1 MSELQKITQEQMD
14 AVGVVS
20 APDVL
25 SGTPSENKSIFDK
38 MVRQLIAPAYNQA
51 IDAINAIEQTEGGI
65 QAAEAERVE
74 AEQGREEAEEARQ
87 QAEAER
93 AEAEENRQNAETGYV
108 QQAAD
113 SAELSESWA
122 VGGTGI
128 RTGEDTNNAKYW
140 SQQAQHAA
148 GGGVTSFKNRSG
160 VVVPQEGDYTAY
172 QIKTEDG
179 GNVETA
185 LLSKADNENALS
197 DRLVTITGNV
207 LAFALIC
214 DPGLYLVDTS
224 ATDTPVSGLWYY
236 AKIFDV
242 FGAHRIVELYAGAN
256 QGHQEIYYNTYNP
269 TDPAWKGWSLIVT
282 AIPPQEYDIPLAEGW
297 AHTNTMDKNCYCR
310 TQEGVVI
317 VNFSAKYTGGIVPSD
332 SGYILGYL
340 PVGFRPSKAAIG
352 VCGDYNYNGNSIYH
366 FWVNETGAIVIYSPG
381 KVPIAAS
388 GTAVFVAE
396 G

>member
-185 LLSKADNENALS
+185 LSN
-197 DRLVTITGNV
+197 
-207 LAFALIC
+207 
-214 DPGLYLVDTS
+214 
-224 ATDTPVSGLWYY
+224 
-236 AKIFDV
+236 
-242 FGAHRIVELYAGAN
+242 
-256 QGHQEIYYNTYNP
+256 
-269 TDPAWKGWSLIVT
+269 
-282 AIPPQEYDIPLAEGW
+282 
-297 AHTNTMDKNCYCR
+297 
-310 TQEGVVI
+310 
-317 VNFSAKYTGGIVPSD
+317 
-332 SGYILGYL
+332 
-340 PVGFRPSKAAIG
+340 
-352 VCGDYNYNGNSIYH
+352 
-366 FWVNETGAIVIYSPG
+366 
-381 KVPIAAS
+381 KVPIIHHVDTNVSLLDHSLSDGLHMYSNWGNCPPGLTDSQGICLAITYLHYEDLNQYWGRRIYLPTNDRDVYINECVVSTWTGWKQISTATPPQVRNLTLQSGFTANGDCTFFITQESVVFLAGGVSGTMPANQDTQIGTLPADARPSALCRRDMTTNAGAGYIEIRADGTVWAHPFAAAS
-388 GTAVFVAE
+388 QCWFDCSFVA
-396 G
+396 GGS